1 MKRYGNQRLLYY
13 SVVVWKG
20 GKGVLISNERI
31 VYLSAFPVYLYKFGR
46 ELSRGLF
53 TRCSLS
59 VLVRMQPSIA
69 PLFTLQTEWNKN
81 YTF

>member
-31 VYLSAFPVYLYKFGR
+31 VYLSAFPVYLY
-46 ELSRGLF
+46 
-53 TRCSLS
+53 
-59 VLVRMQPSIA
+59 
-69 PLFTLQTEWNKN
+69 
-81 YTF
+81 